1 MLTEKQKDQLTQT
14 FRVRMNAI
22 LERISTED
30 EVRFQGAM
38 AINNIIVRILT
49 GDVNDMRQG
58 DILAALRLLESI

>member
-1 MLTEKQKDQLTQT
+1 MLTEKQKHQLTQT
-14 FRVRMNAI
+14 FRTRMNAI

-38 AINNIIVRILT
+38 AINNIIVRILA
-49 GDVNDMRQG
+49 GDVSDMRQG